1 MDMSGE
7 QTISAPRDRVWA
19 ALNDPEILRQ
29 AIPGCETV
37 EKTSDSEF
45 VATVVAKVGPVK
57 ATFKGK
63 VTLSDID
70 PPNGYTIT
78 GEGQGGAAGF
88 GKGGAK
94 VSLSDAPGGTVLHYT
109 ANASVGGKL
118 AQIGSRL
125 IDSTARKM
133 ADDFFSRFKEIVS
146 AAAAAPAAAVDAD
159 AEQVVQEARVADA
172 PHPIAPTAA
181 PATAPVRALP
191 PWLWIG
197 GLIVLILII
206 LLLYAQHG

>member
-7 QTISAPRDRVWA
+7 QMIAAPRDKVWA
-19 ALNDPEILRQ
+19 ALNDTEILRQ
-29 AIPGCETV
+29 AIPGCESVT
-37 EKTSDSEF
+37 KTSDTEF

-70 PPNGYTIT
+70 PPNGYTIS

-94 VSLSDAPGGTVLHYT
+94 VTLEPSGEGTLLRYT

-125 IDSTARKM
+125 VDATARKM
-133 ADDFFSRFKEIVS
+133 ADDFFGRFKAIMSAPPEVTAPDVGADIEPVLQE
-146 AAAAAPAAAVDAD
+146 AAAR
-159 AEQVVQEARVADA
+159 QSS
-172 PHPIAPTAA
+172 HPIAPTVA
-181 PATAPVRALP
+181 PATTPLTGLP

-197 GLIVLILII
+197 GLIVLIIVI
-206 LLLYAQHG
+206 LLLYVKIG

>member
-7 QTISAPRDRVWA
+7 QTIPAPRDRVWA

-29 AIPGCETV
+29 AIPGCQSV

-94 VSLSDAPGGTVLHYT
+94 VSLADAPGGTTLRYT

-125 IDSTARKM
+125 VDSTARKM
-133 ADDFFSRFKEIVS
+133 ADDFFTRFNEIVS
-146 AAAAAPAAAVDAD
+146 AGPGSTAAAGAD
-159 AEQVVQEARVADA
+159 LEPVLQEARAGDV
-172 PHPIAPTAA
+172 PHPIAPTVA
-181 PATAPVRALP
+181 PATTPAFGLP

-197 GLIVLILII
+197 GLIVLIIVI

>member
-29 AIPGCETV
+29 AIPGCQTV

-94 VSLSDAPGGTVLHYT
+94 VVLSDAPGGTVLRYT

-125 IDSTARKM
+125 VDSTARKM

-146 AAAAAPAAAVDAD
+146 AGSAAGATVGAD
-159 AEQVVQEARVADA
+159 AEQVAQEARTADA
-172 PHPIAPTAA
+172 PHPIAPTVA
-181 PATAPVRALP
+181 PATAPARGLP

-197 GLIVLILII
+197 GLIVLILIV
-206 LLLYAQHG
+206 LLLYAHHG